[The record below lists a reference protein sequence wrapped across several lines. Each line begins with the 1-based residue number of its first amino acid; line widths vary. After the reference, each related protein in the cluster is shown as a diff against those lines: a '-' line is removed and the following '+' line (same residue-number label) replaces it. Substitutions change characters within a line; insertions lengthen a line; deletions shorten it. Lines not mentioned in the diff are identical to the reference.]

1 MGEKAPEISSLSFE
15 EALKELE
22 ALSQRL
28 SQGGLPLE
36 ESVEAYA
43 RGSELRKHCNDL
55 LKRAE
60 DRVRELDQKFG
71 NQQDD
76 DKGGKHHAERGDQR
90 AGRARLRSADKG
102 CHVHRNRPRRG
113 FGYGDKAHEFAL
125 GHPAV

>member
-55 LKRAE
+55 LKRAKTE
-60 DRVRELDQKFG
+60 YVNWIKS
-71 NQQDD
+71 
-76 DKGGKHHAERGDQR
+76 
-90 AGRARLRSADKG
+90 SAISRMMTNLKK
-102 CHVHRNRPRRG
+102 PR
-113 FGYGDKAHEFAL
+113 
-125 GHPAV
+125 

>member
-1 MGEKAPEISSLSFE
+1 MAGQASDVRSLSFE

-22 ALSQRL
+22 ALSQKL

-60 DRVRELDQKFG
+60 DRVKELDKKFG
-71 NQQDD
+71 NDSEENED
-76 DKGGKHHAERGDQR
+76 ASDGYFFEDEDLPGTGKRTSKKSRKQNIEDEI
-90 AGRARLRSADKG
+90 
-102 CHVHRNRPRRG
+102 P
-113 FGYGDKAHEFAL
+113 F
-125 GHPAV
+125 

>member
-60 DRVRELDQKFG
+60 VRVRELDQKFG

-76 DKGGKHHAERGDQR
+76 DEPEETPVSR
-90 AGRARLRSADKG
+90 RSR
-102 CHVHRNRPRRG
+102 RNDDDIP
-113 FGYGDKAHEFAL
+113 F
-125 GHPAV
+125 

>member
-43 RGSELRKHCNDL
+43 RGSGTAQTL
-55 LKRAE
+55 
-60 DRVRELDQKFG
+60 Q
-71 NQQDD
+71 
-76 DKGGKHHAERGDQR
+76 
-90 AGRARLRSADKG
+90 
-102 CHVHRNRPRRG
+102 
-113 FGYGDKAHEFAL
+113 
-125 GHPAV
+125 

>member
-1 MGEKAPEISSLSFE
+1 MSENAHDANKYKDYRKWEKRPSSSLRASSLSFE

-76 DKGGKHHAERGDQR
+76 DEPEETPVSR
-90 AGRARLRSADKG
+90 RSR
-102 CHVHRNRPRRG
+102 RNDDDIP
-113 FGYGDKAHEFAL
+113 F
-125 GHPAV
+125 

>member
-28 SQGGLPLE
+28 SLE

-76 DKGGKHHAERGDQR
+76 DEPEETPVSR
-90 AGRARLRSADKG
+90 RSR
-102 CHVHRNRPRRG
+102 RNDDDIP
-113 FGYGDKAHEFAL
+113 F
-125 GHPAV
+125 

>member
-43 RGSELRKHCNDL
+43 RGSELRNTAMTC
-55 LKRAE
+55 
-60 DRVRELDQKFG
+60 
-71 NQQDD
+71 
-76 DKGGKHHAERGDQR
+76 
-90 AGRARLRSADKG
+90 
-102 CHVHRNRPRRG
+102 
-113 FGYGDKAHEFAL
+113 
-125 GHPAV
+125 

>member
-43 RGSELRKHCNDL
+43 RGSELRKHCNDS
-55 LKRAE
+55 
-60 DRVRELDQKFG
+60 VSYT
-71 NQQDD
+71 
-76 DKGGKHHAERGDQR
+76 H
-90 AGRARLRSADKG
+90 LR
-102 CHVHRNRPRRG
+102 
-113 FGYGDKAHEFAL
+113 AHETDSYL
-125 GHPAV
+125 VCRLLLEKKKT

>member
-55 LKRAE
+55 LKSR
-60 DRVRELDQKFG
+60 RRQSKRGTGSKVRQS
-71 NQQDD
+71 
-76 DKGGKHHAERGDQR
+76 
-90 AGRARLRSADKG
+90 ARMNDE
-102 CHVHRNRPRRG
+102 P
-113 FGYGDKAHEFAL
+113 
-125 GHPAV
+125 

>member
-76 DKGGKHHAERGDQR
+76 DDPEETPVSR
-90 AGRARLRSADKG
+90 RSR
-102 CHVHRNRPRRG
+102 RNDDDIP
-113 FGYGDKAHEFAL
+113 F
-125 GHPAV
+125 

>member
-22 ALSQRL
+22 AL

-76 DKGGKHHAERGDQR
+76 DEPEETPVSR
-90 AGRARLRSADKG
+90 RSR
-102 CHVHRNRPRRG
+102 RNDDDIP
-113 FGYGDKAHEFAL
+113 F
-125 GHPAV
+125 

>member
-1 MGEKAPEISSLSFE
+1 MTQTNIRIIGNGRKGPEISSLSFE

-76 DKGGKHHAERGDQR
+76 DE
-90 AGRARLRSADKG
+90 
-102 CHVHRNRPRRG
+102 P
-113 FGYGDKAHEFAL
+113 EET
-125 GHPAV
+125 P

>member
-22 ALSQRL
+22 A
-28 SQGGLPLE
+28 GLPLE

-76 DKGGKHHAERGDQR
+76 DEPEETPVSR
-90 AGRARLRSADKG
+90 RSR
-102 CHVHRNRPRRG
+102 RNDDDIP
-113 FGYGDKAHEFAL
+113 F
-125 GHPAV
+125 

>member
-55 LKRAE
+55 L
-60 DRVRELDQKFG
+60 
-71 NQQDD
+71 
-76 DKGGKHHAERGDQR
+76 
-90 AGRARLRSADKG
+90 
-102 CHVHRNRPRRG
+102 
-113 FGYGDKAHEFAL
+113 
-125 GHPAV
+125 

>member
-43 RGSELRKHCNDL
+43 RGSELRKHL

-76 DKGGKHHAERGDQR
+76 DEPEETPVSR
-90 AGRARLRSADKG
+90 RSR
-102 CHVHRNRPRRG
+102 RNDDDIP
-113 FGYGDKAHEFAL
+113 F
-125 GHPAV
+125 